1 MSSNPPL
8 FWRQTR
14 LARVGFGSLPVVVG
28 VVVAADSYYTIG
40 DSLAGSLL
48 AGAAV
53 ASVFVA
59 MWATLAL
66 RPRLGIIGDTVHVRN
81 PIFRHEF
88 PLKDIVDVFPGY
100 CGLEIGSTD
109 GRTVTAF
116 AVSKTN
122 ISWMLGRET
131 RGDKVARVLLARAA
145 EARAE
150 RLRPE

>member
-81 PIFRHEF
+81 PIFRYEF
-88 PLKDIVDVFPGY
+88 PLK
-100 CGLEIGSTD
+100 T
-109 GRTVTAF
+109 
-116 AVSKTN
+116 
-122 ISWMLGRET
+122 
-131 RGDKVARVLLARAA
+131 LLTYFLAI
-145 EARAE
+145 
-150 RLRPE
+150 LDWK